1 MFFWNS
7 FEFSMIPQMLAIWSL
22 VPLPF
27 LNPACTSG
35 TSQFTY
41 CWSLAWKILSITL
54 LACEI
59 SVIVWWVEHFGI
71 ALLWKWYENWP
82 FPVLWPLL
90 SFPNLQAY
98 WVQPFHS
105 ITFSLFTAPQ
115 YFTFRIWNTSA
126 GIPSLPLALFIEM
139 LPKIYLTSHSKMSG
153 SRWVIMSS
161 CLSGSLRPF
170 W

>member
-1 MFFWNS
+1 MTQ
-7 FEFSMIPQMLAIWSL
+7 QMLTIWSL

-27 LNPACTSG
+27 LNPAWTSG
-35 TSQFTY
+35 SSRFMY

-71 ALLWKWYENWP
+71 ALLWKWYETWP
-82 FPVLWPLL
+82 FPVLWPLW
-90 SFPNLQAY
+90 SFPNLQTY